1 MNLLRSAIFD
11 LDGLLTDSET
21 VVFDSLL
28 QVMEWLKTR

>member
-11 LDGLLTDSET
+11 LDGLLIDSET